1 MHFNFDEYY
10 NKLNDDGEVILA
22 YHGTITADGIN
33 GVLEAVES
41 KLDGMGIDP
50 KVKKKVYN
58 VLVEGLQNLYHHID
72 ELPQDFAPQFAHKFG
87 VVVVRKKEECIKIT
101 LGNFINVKKTAYLK
115 DKIDKINSLSE
126 DELKDM
132 YKFILNH
139 QKLSVK
145 GGGGLG
151 LLDMARKSG
160 NKLGYEFFEF
170 NSDYQFF
177 SLDITINYV

>member
-10 NKLNDDGEVILA
+10 NDLNNDGEVILA
-22 YHGTITADGIN
+22 YQGTITADGIN
-33 GVLEAVES
+33 GMLETVEA

-50 KVKKKVYN
+50 KIKKKVYN

-72 ELPQDFAPQFAHKFG
+72 EVPEDFNPRFAHKFG
-87 VVVVRKKEECIKIT
+87 MVVVRKKEGNIKIT
-101 LGNFINVKKTAYLK
+101 LGNFINIKKKAYLK

-126 DELKDM
+126 EELKDM

-160 NKLGYEFFEF
+160 NKLEYSFYDFTPDF
-170 NSDYQFF
+170 NFY
-177 SLDITINYV
+177 SLDVIINDA

>member
-1 MHFNFDEYY
+1 MQFNFEEYY
-10 NKLNDDGEVILA
+10 NSKNNEGEVILA
-22 YHGTITADGIN
+22 YHGTITSDGIN
-33 GVLEAVES
+33 GVLEAVEA
-41 KLDGMGIDP
+41 KLDGMGVDP

-72 ELPQDFAPQFAHKFG
+72 DVPEDPKFAHKFG
-87 VVVVRKKEECIKIT
+87 VVVVRKTLDAIKIS
-101 LGNFINVKKTAYLK
+101 LGNFINIKKSSYLR

-160 NKLGYEFFEF
+160 NKLTYEFYDY
-170 NSDYQFF
+170 SADYQFF
-177 SLDITINYV
+177 NLDVAINFN